1 MRNKHTAGSGII
13 LVMTVLMCLVLV
25 LFSLLAFSAARSD
38 YALSQRMVALEQE
51 YYAADAI
58 ATEQLQGF
66 GLSNEAS
73 FAATIPIGELHSLE
87 IAFERQNGQVV
98 ITKWNT
104 IVSDDSLLGTED
116 YLPLWGG

>member
-13 LVMTVLMCLVLV
+13 LVITVLMCLVLV

-38 YALSQRMVALEQE
+38 YALSLRMVALEQE

-58 ATEQLQGF
+58 AAGQLTHFAMGTDP
-66 GLSNEAS
+66 S
-73 FAATIPIGELHSLE
+73 FETTIPIGELHCLE

-104 IVSDDSLLGTED
+104 VITDDSLLGNEEF
-116 YLPLWGG
+116 LPLWGG

>member
-25 LFSLLAFSAARSD
+25 LFSLLAFSAARND

-58 ATEQLQGF
+58 ATEQLQNF
-66 GLSNEAS
+66 GLSNETS
-73 FAATIPIGELHSLE
+73 FATTIPIGELHSLE

-104 IVSDDSLLGTED
+104 VITDDSLLGSED

>member
-1 MRNKHTAGSGII
+1 MRNKDTAGSGII

-38 YALSQRMVALEQE
+38 YALSQRMVTLEQE
-51 YYAADAI
+51 YYLADAE
-58 ATEQLQGF
+58 ATHQLQ
-66 GLSNEAS
+66 L
-73 FAATIPIGELHSLE
+73 FAAGSDTSFEATLPVGELHGLE

-98 ITKWNT
+98 VTKWNT
-104 IVSDDSLLGTED
+104 NVNDDSLLGRED